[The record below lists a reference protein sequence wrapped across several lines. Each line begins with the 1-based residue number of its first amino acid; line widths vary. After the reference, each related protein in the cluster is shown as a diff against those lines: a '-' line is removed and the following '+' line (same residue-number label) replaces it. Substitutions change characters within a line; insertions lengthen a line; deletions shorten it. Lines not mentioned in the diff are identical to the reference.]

1 MILTRGEN
9 LKISS
14 DSQNIKLVEQVIDDV
29 CEEYKVNE
37 DRYGNI
43 LIAVTEAVNN
53 AIQHGN
59 HNNPSKLVT
68 ITYSTDPSSITFF
81 ISDEGNGFDHVN
93 LPDPTAPE
101 NIDKINGRGIF
112 LMKNLSDNIQ
122 FDQNGKQVQLK
133 FNFNWSSSIQNTLS
147 IKKRSILN

>member
-1 MILTRGEN
+1 MILTNGEN
-9 LKISS
+9 LRISS
-14 DSQNIKLVEQVIDDV
+14 DTQNITLVERVIDDV
-29 CEEYKVNE
+29 CEAYKVNE

-59 HNNPSKLVT
+59 NNDPAKSVT
-68 ITYSTDPSSITFF
+68 ITYSVDPNAITFF
-81 ISDEGNGFDHVN
+81 VSDEGKGFDHKN

-101 NIDKINGRGIF
+101 NLDKINGRGIF

-133 FNFNWSSSIQNTLS
+133 FNFN
-147 IKKRSILN
+147 

>member
-59 HNNPSKLVT
+59 HNNPDKSVT
-68 ITYSTDPSSITFF
+68 IAYKTDPSSITFF
-81 ISDEGNGFDHVN
+81 ISDEGNGFDYVN

-133 FNFNWSSSIQNTLS
+133 FNFN
-147 IKKRSILN
+147 

>member
-1 MILTRGEN
+1 MILTKGEN
-9 LKISS
+9 LRISS
-14 DSQNIKLVEQVIDDV
+14 DTQNIRLVERVIDDV
-29 CEEYKVNE
+29 CDQYKVNE

-59 HNNPSKLVT
+59 HNNPEKSVT
-68 ITYSTDPSSITFF
+68 ITYNIDPSSITFF
-81 ISDEGNGFDHVN
+81 IKDEGNGFDHKN

-122 FDQNGKQVQLK
+122 FDENGKQVQLK
-133 FNFNWSSSIQNTLS
+133 FNFN
-147 IKKRSILN
+147 

>member
-1 MILTRGEN
+1 MILTKGEN
-9 LKISS
+9 LRISS
-14 DSQNIKLVEQVIDDV
+14 DTQNITLVEQVIDDV
-29 CEEYKVNE
+29 CEQYKVNE

-59 HNNPSKLVT
+59 QNNPEKSVT
-68 ITYSTDPSSITFF
+68 ITYNIDPKSITFF
-81 ISDEGNGFDHVN
+81 ISDEGNGFDHDN

-101 NIDKINGRGIF
+101 NLDKVNGRGIF
-112 LMKNLSDNIQ
+112 LMKNLSDNIA

-133 FNFNWSSSIQNTLS
+133 FNFN
-147 IKKRSILN
+147 

>member
-1 MILTRGEN
+1 MILTKGER

-14 DSQNIKLVEQVIDDV
+14 NTQNITLVERIIDDV
-29 CEEYKVNE
+29 CEQFKVNE

-59 HNNPSKLVT
+59 HNNPEKNVT
-68 ITYSTDPSSITFF
+68 IEYNVDSDSVTFS
-81 ISDEGNGFDHVN
+81 ISDEGLGFDYKN

-112 LMKNLSDNIQ
+112 LMKNLSDKIE
-122 FDQNGKQVQLK
+122 FDKNGKQVLLK
-133 FNFNWSSSIQNTLS
+133 FNFN
-147 IKKRSILN
+147 

>member
-1 MILTRGEN
+1 MILTKGES

-14 DSQNIKLVEQVIDDV
+14 DTHNISLVERIIDDV
-29 CEEYKVNE
+29 CDQYKVNE

-59 HNNPSKLVT
+59 NNNPQKTVT
-68 ITYSTDPSSITFF
+68 IQYQVDPKSLTFS
-81 ISDEGNGFDHVN
+81 ISDEGQGFDYNN
-93 LPDPTAPE
+93 LPDPTAPD

-112 LMKNLSDNIQ
+112 LMKNLSDDLQ
-122 FDQNGKQVQLK
+122 FNEKGKQVSLK
-133 FNFNWSSSIQNTLS
+133 FNFN
-147 IKKRSILN
+147 

>member
-1 MILTRGEN
+1 MILTKGES

-14 DSQNIKLVEQVIDDV
+14 NTQNITLVERVIDDV
-29 CEEYKVNE
+29 CEQFKVNE

-59 HNNPSKLVT
+59 HNNPEKNVT
-68 ITYSTDPSSITFF
+68 IEYNVDDESVTFSIL
-81 ISDEGNGFDHVN
+81 DEGSGFDYQN

-112 LMKNLSDNIQ
+112 LMTNLSDKIE
-122 FDQNGKQVQLK
+122 FDKNGKQVLLK
-133 FNFNWSSSIQNTLS
+133 FNFN
-147 IKKRSILN
+147 

>member
-1 MILTRGEN
+1 MMLVMKGEN

-14 DSQNIKLVEQVIDDV
+14 ESQNIRLVEQVIDEI
-29 CEEYKVNE
+29 CEEFKVNE

-53 AIQHGN
+53 AIHHGN
-59 HNNPSKLVT
+59 HNNPDKSVT
-68 ITYSTDPSSITFF
+68 IGYHLEPGGIIFSIQ
-81 ISDEGNGFDHVN
+81 DEGPGFDFMN

-112 LMKNLSDNIQ
+112 LMKNLSDDIQ
-122 FDQNGKQVQLK
+122 FCQNGKEVQLK
-133 FNFNWSSSIQNTLS
+133 FNFN
-147 IKKRSILN
+147 

>member
-14 DSQNIKLVEQVIDDV
+14 DTQNITLVEQVIDDV
-29 CEEYKVNE
+29 CEQYKVNE

-59 HNNPSKLVT
+59 NNNPEKSVT
-68 ITYSTDPSSITFF
+68 INYNIDSISITFC
-81 ISDEGNGFDHVN
+81 ICDEGNGFDHVN

-122 FDQNGKQVQLK
+122 FDQDGKQVQLK
-133 FNFNWSSSIQNTLS
+133 FNFN
-147 IKKRSILN
+147 

>member
-1 MILTRGEN
+1 MILTKGES

-14 DSQNIKLVEQVIDDV
+14 NTQNITLVERVIDDV
-29 CEEYKVNE
+29 CEQFKVNE

-59 HNNPSKLVT
+59 HNNPEKNVT
-68 ITYSTDPSSITFF
+68 IEYNVDDESVTFSIL
-81 ISDEGNGFDHVN
+81 DEGSGFDYQN

-112 LMKNLSDNIQ
+112 LMKNLSDKIE
-122 FDQNGKQVQLK
+122 FDKNGKQVLLK
-133 FNFNWSSSIQNTLS
+133 FNFN
-147 IKKRSILN
+147 

>member
-1 MILTRGEN
+1 MILTKGED
-9 LKISS
+9 LRISS

-59 HNNPSKLVT
+59 NN
-68 ITYSTDPSSITFF
+68 DPKKNVIIKYNVEPNGITFS
-81 ISDEGNGFDHVN
+81 IADEGKGFDYKN

-112 LMKNLSDNIQ
+112 LMKNLADALEFNQ
-122 FDQNGKQVQLK
+122 DGKEVHLK
-133 FNFNWSSSIQNTLS
+133 FNFN
-147 IKKRSILN
+147 

>member
-1 MILTRGEN
+1 MILTKGEN

-14 DSQNIKLVEQVIDDV
+14 DTQNIRLVERVIDDV
-29 CEEYKVNE
+29 CEQYKVNE

-53 AIQHGN
+53 AITHGN
-59 HNNPSKLVT
+59 HNNPEKSVT
-68 ITYSTDPSSITFF
+68 IAYSIDPSSITFS
-81 ISDEGNGFDHVN
+81 ISDEGNGFDYKN

-112 LMKNLSDNIQ
+112 LMKNLSDNIE
-122 FDQNGKQVQLK
+122 FDENGKQVQLK
-133 FNFNWSSSIQNTLS
+133 FNFN
-147 IKKRSILN
+147 

>member
-1 MILTRGEN
+1 MNLTRGEN

-14 DSQNIKLVEQVIDDV
+14 DTQNITLVEQVIDDV
-29 CEEYKVNE
+29 CEQYKVNE

-59 HNNPSKLVT
+59 NNNPEKSVT
-68 ITYSTDPSSITFF
+68 INYSIDSISITFC
-81 ISDEGNGFDHVN
+81 ILDEGNGFDHVN

-122 FDQNGKQVQLK
+122 FDQDGKQVQLK
-133 FNFNWSSSIQNTLS
+133 FNFN
-147 IKKRSILN
+147 